1 MSEVKYSKENLY
13 SENVHIYTES
23 SPNPNSM
30 KFVLNFILIQD
41 GDSFDFPSIESAT
54 SSPLATELFSFPY
67 VNRVFFMNNFIT
79 LTKDDS
85 VEWDEANPKIRE
97 FIKNFFLA
105 KKPIFNE
112 TQPEQEVIINNDSE
126 AVKKIKGVLDEYIK
140 PAVEM
145 DGGAIQFHSFDA
157 QEGILKVHLQG
168 SCSGCPSS
176 TVTLKAGI
184 QNLMQRMVPEVKD
197 VIAEGI

>member
-13 SENVHIYTES
+13 SENVHIYSES

-30 KFVLNFILIQD
+30 KFVVNFILIQE
-41 GDSFDFPSIESAT
+41 GDSFDFPTLESAK
-54 SSPLATELFSFPY
+54 SSPLATELFGFKY
-67 VNRVFFMNNFIT
+67 VTRVFFMNNFIT
-79 LTKDDS
+79 VTKDDAIGW
-85 VEWDEANPKIRE
+85 EEANPEIRA

-105 KKPIFNE
+105 KKPLFDE
-112 TQPEQEVIINNDSE
+112 TQPEQEVVLNNDSE
-126 AVKKIKGVLDEYIK
+126 AVKKIKGVLDEYIR

-157 QEGILKVHLQG
+157 QEGTLKVLLQG

-176 TVTLKAGI
+176 MITLKAGI
-184 QNLMQRMVPEVKD
+184 QNLMQRMVHK
-197 VIAEGI
+197 